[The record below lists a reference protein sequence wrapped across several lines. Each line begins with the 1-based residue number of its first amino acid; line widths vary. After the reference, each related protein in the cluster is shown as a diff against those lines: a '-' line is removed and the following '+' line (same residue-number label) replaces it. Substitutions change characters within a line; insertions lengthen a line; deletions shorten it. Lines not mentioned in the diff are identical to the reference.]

1 MILTSRKIYI
11 KIHIVGFYSVFDALL
26 INNFNV
32 TDVTI
37 NLPNVTDVTINKKIL
52 TEKKYGGSSH

>member
-11 KIHIVGFYSVFDALL
+11 KIHIVGFYSVFDTLL
-26 INNFNV
+26 INNFNLTILPNV

-37 NLPNVTDVTINKKIL
+37 NLPIVTDVTINKKF
-52 TEKKYGGSSH
+52 